1 MRRYRSR
8 SGRHLV
14 AYISALLC
22 MQRGEVETKVCS
34 ILCGARNHCLLS
46 VVRSG
51 ACSGVPASSAQL
63 LQFRICGPEAP
74 AFCLQELHVH
84 VSSASVPVFLR
95 LLLPMLR
102 ICGVADAPERLILFE
117 PAQHVL
123 GSETGLGIGELLP
136 GLQELLS
143 DLGRWSLLDLL
154 QI

>member
-34 ILCGARNHCLLS
+34 ILCGARNHCLLP

-51 ACSGVPASSAQL
+51 ARSGVPASSAQL
-63 LQFRICGPEAP
+63 LHFRFCGPEAP
-74 AFCLQELHVH
+74 TFCL
-84 VSSASVPVFLR
+84 FLR

-102 ICGVADAPERLILFE
+102 IRGVADAPERLIEFK

-123 GSETGLGIGELLP
+123 GSEIAERHLHQGDVRRSDVIGGLGIG
-136 GLQELLS
+136 GLYS
-143 DLGRWSLLDLL
+143 KCKNIKRGSYRK
-154 QI
+154 I